1 MTISKEQLLTRK
13 EDIKKDFDMLVKQID
28 EQELKIKS
36 MKNNLNALSGA
47 SQQCDLFLKELEDKN
62 EMPRDKEQAL
72 NIATSQGDKMSK
84 LTLQELNGLSPR
96 ARKAHEDSHGVISEI
111 LTENPNEI
119 KEVEIDLFDE
129 VKETKKG
136 KKNEKL

>member
-36 MKNNLNALSGA
+36 MKNNLNALSRA

-72 NIATSQGDKMSK
+72 NIATS
-84 LTLQELNGLSPR
+84 
-96 ARKAHEDSHGVISEI
+96 
-111 LTENPNEI
+111 
-119 KEVEIDLFDE
+119 
-129 VKETKKG
+129 
-136 KKNEKL
+136 